1 MIERAF
7 VKYTDEE
14 LRNVYKEYK
23 TCSDEGL
30 VPEAFRKE
38 AKVIKDSVEESF
50 TYGGFIEMAKNQF
63 FTEIAERFFKL

>member
-1 MIERAF
+1 M
-7 VKYTDEE
+7 
-14 LRNVYKEYK
+14 YKVYK

-38 AKVIKDSVEESF
+38 AKVIKDSVEKSF

-63 FTEIAERFFKL
+63 FTEIAERFFK

>member
-1 MIERAF
+1 MKFNIS
-7 VKYTDEE
+7 K
-14 LRNVYKEYK
+14 
-23 TCSDEGL
+23 
-30 VPEAFRKE
+30 

>member
-14 LRNVYKEYK
+14 LRDVYKEYK

-38 AKVIKDSVEESF
+38 AKVIKDSVEKSF
-50 TYGGFIEMAKNQF
+50 AYGGFIEMAKNQF
-63 FTEIAERFFKL
+63 FY